1 MNDADELLWDK
12 SKRKRD
18 FYETGSTDE
27 ENAHKKVANETID
40 TKDLSGETPNA
51 KVSTSAINPSV
62 VDIEIKDISKE
73 QLKEDVDN
81 ENKFTNEEI
90 HARLKAIDPVMAS
103 RLHPNNRRKV
113 LRLVHIFFYFKLI
126 RLNNISKIS
135 IKT

>member
-1 MNDADELLWDK
+1 MNDVDELLWDK

-18 FYETGSTDE
+18 FYETESTDE
-27 ENAHKKVANETID
+27 ENAHKKVANETND
-40 TKDLSGETPNA
+40 TKDLSDETPDA

-62 VDIEIKDISKE
+62 GDIEIKDISKE

-113 LRLVHIFFYFKLI
+113 LRLVHNFLF
-126 RLNNISKIS
+126 
-135 IKT
+135 